1 MCWHPA
7 KRMGGKA
14 HEPGTLCFCKGEG
27 KMKFSPP
34 VEEVKALTARGEYKV
49 APISCEILSDIC
61 TPIEATGHG
70 CASSYRSICRS
81 EPSSPTNLMQQ
92 LRASGS
98 GTDLSSASPCNDK
111 KWAVDTMYRPPLLFS
126 VVKNGFQGVPERYK
140 WVPHAM
146 LANRRSRAG
155 YPLRGLCTADRDAV
169 ALGNVQEIRVQLFIL
184 PYQNQYFVL
193 SKYSRSYKVLCT
205 VEEAQKILC

>member
-1 MCWHPA
+1 
-7 KRMGGKA
+7 
-14 HEPGTLCFCKGEG
+14 
-27 KMKFSPP
+27 MKFSPP

-155 YPLRGLCTADRDAV
+155 YPFRGLCTADRDAV